1 MITTWRVRAMGALW
15 SGLAALLAASPGVAA
30 AAEGWAEI
38 GWRWKWGEGSIIY
51 NRDIAPVDLQDGGGT
66 FRDSIGPF
74 DILGWDMMTPVY
86 FQGVGG
92 TMTTRN
98 GIRPGCPPEDLC
110 DMISVRIDFAPL
122 SNGDPAHW
130 RLDMT
135 APGRLDRFGLPELG
149 NGWEWNGPNFGGVL
163 SNDLD
168 DRRYG
173 GPSEYFNSWNLTV
186 AKPVPEPGS
195 LALMALGLA
204 GVGFAAQRWPKRAAW
219 PRARNS
225 STT

>member
-1 MITTWRVRAMGALW
+1 MGMSWRTRAVSDLVG
-15 SGLAALLAASPGVAA
+15 GVAALLLTASHGVAA

-51 NRDIAPVDLQDGGGT
+51 NRDIEPVDLQDGGGT

-98 GIRPGCPPEDLC
+98 FQRPDCEPWDPC
-110 DMISVRIDFAPL
+110 DMISVRIDFGPL

-149 NGWEWNGPNFGGVL
+149 SWESSGPNFNGML
-163 SNDLD
+163 TNDLD
-168 DRRYG
+168 DRSYG
-173 GPSEYFNSWNLTV
+173 GPSEYFNKWHLTV

-204 GVGFAAQRWPKRAAW
+204 GVGFAAQRWPKRVAW